1 MSSASCDR
9 PSTDREPFVVT
20 PNFLEIE
27 AAAERLAAGAFLV
40 VLDDDSATAT
50 GAVIGAAHAVT
61 AEKLVWLR
69 RSTVGI
75 VGVPMSAERSGA
87 LGLPLMVDD
96 DRATGR
102 GAFTVSI
109 DLVEGNRSGSS
120 PADQARTIAA
130 LARGDIDPG
139 DFVRP
144 GHVFPIRVRDGGVLK
159 RAGHAEAVS
168 DLCGIAGLARVG
180 VVAELADDDGE
191 VMGPDAAVAFA
202 AEHDLAVV
210 SIADLVRFRR
220 MREMLVEHFAA
231 ARLPTTYGEFMAHA
245 YRSVVDGEEHVAY
258 VMGDVEGGAPP
269 LVRVH
274 SECLTGDILA
284 STRCDCGPQLQLALQ
299 KIAEEGRGVLI
310 YLRGHE
316 GRGIGIGH
324 KMRAYA
330 LQDDGL
336 DTVDANAAQGLPVDS
351 REYGVGANMLADLG
365 VTRMRIMTNNPAK
378 LTGLDGYGL
387 EIIER
392 VPIEIPPNPEN
403 LRYLQTK
410 RNRMDHQIDAG

>member
-1 MSSASCDR
+1 M
-9 PSTDREPFVVT
+9 TDTAFAD
-20 PNFLEIE
+20 ID
-27 AAAERLAAGAFLV
+27 AAATALAAGEYLV
-40 VLDDDSATAT
+40 VVDDDTSTAT
-50 GAVIGAAHAVT
+50 GALAGAAGPMT
-61 AEKLVWLR
+61 TERLVWLNR
-69 RSTVGI
+69 CTTGL
-75 VGVPMSAERSGA
+75 VGVPMTFERSAA
-87 LGLPLMVDD
+87 LGLPLMVEEDE
-96 DRATGR
+96 ATGR

-109 DLVEGNRSGSS
+109 DLIEGNSTGSS
-120 PADQARTIAA
+120 PADQARTMNA
-130 LARGDIDPG
+130 LARPDIRPD
-139 DFVRP
+139 DFARP
-144 GHVFPIRVRDGGVLK
+144 GHVFPLRARRGGVLK
-159 RAGHAEAVS
+159 RAGHAEAVV
-168 DLCGIAGLARVG
+168 DLCTIAGIARVG
-180 VVAELADDDGE
+180 VLADLATDDGE
-191 VMGPDAAVAFA
+191 MMDLTASLAFA
-202 AEHDLAVV
+202 AEHGLLVV
-210 SIADLVRFRR
+210 SIADLVRYRR
-220 MREMLVEHFAA
+220 KREILVEHFAA
-231 ARLPTTYGEFMAHA
+231 ARLPTTYGQFMAHA

-258 VMGDVEGGAPP
+258 VMGDVEGGEPP

-365 VTRMRIMTNNPAK
+365 VTRFRIMTNNPAK
-378 LTGLDGYGL
+378 LIGLDGYGL
-387 EIIER
+387 EIVER

-410 RNRMDHQIDAG
+410 RNRMAHQIEAEPDTG